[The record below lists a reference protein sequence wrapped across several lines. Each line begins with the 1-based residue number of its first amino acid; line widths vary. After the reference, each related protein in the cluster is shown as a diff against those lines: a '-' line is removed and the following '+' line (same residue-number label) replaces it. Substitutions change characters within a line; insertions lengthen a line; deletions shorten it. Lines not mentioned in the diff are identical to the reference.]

1 MNPDPIA
8 QFRRWFDEAAS
19 AELPLPNAMTLATA
33 TPDGKPSARVV
44 LLKGVDERGLVF
56 FTNYRSRKGRELA
69 SNPLAAAVLYWE
81 ELHRQVRIEGS
92 VEALGPGESD
102 AYFRSRP
109 RGARLGAWASPQSSV
124 IASRGLLERRVKEL
138 KGRFHGRSIPRPRHW
153 GGYRLRPASIEFW
166 EGRANRLHDRL
177 LYVRRRDGSWRVQR
191 LAP

>member
-33 TPDGKPSARVV
+33 TPEGKPSARVV